1 MASSNLTFLQR
12 LIEQRRKK
20 FSNVGTRFLSQKT
33 SARKSQFPSEASRNR
48 KMIFGTNQKSG
59 EKIKKGDEMEQRTFK
74 IVNNCLN
81 TNIYSYLETSGGK
94 SYNLYLKVVH
104 FSTPVFIRYLW
115 QLKTFVLVHWFVISA
130 VLLNGGLNHRNQWI
144 E

>member
-1 MASSNLTFLQR
+1 
-12 LIEQRRKK
+12 
-20 FSNVGTRFLSQKT
+20 
-33 SARKSQFPSEASRNR
+33 
-48 KMIFGTNQKSG
+48 
-59 EKIKKGDEMEQRTFK
+59 MEQRTFK

-115 QLKTFVLVHWFVISA
+115 QLNTFVFLHWFVIGA
-130 VLLNGGLNHRNQWI
+130 IILNGGANHRNQWI